1 MCYVLLHVCTASR
14 LQNSSSGSRHPIDNE
29 FVSSGSRH
37 PIDNDAHEHA
47 HYLLH
52 HSNHGDAQD
61 EYHSHEHHQINR
73 DNTLSGLCHGVCQV
87 CVTVCVRSVSRCV

>member
-1 MCYVLLHVCTASR
+1 MCYVCTASR
-14 LQNSSSGSRHPIDNE
+14 LQNS
-29 FVSSGSRH
+29 SSGSRH